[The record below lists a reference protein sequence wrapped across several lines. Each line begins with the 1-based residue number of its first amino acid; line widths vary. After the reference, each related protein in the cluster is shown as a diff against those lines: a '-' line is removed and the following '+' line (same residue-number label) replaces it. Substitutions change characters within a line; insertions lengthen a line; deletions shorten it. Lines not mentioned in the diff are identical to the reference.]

1 MLRILILGTG
11 CLLVV
16 ACSETDTT
24 LPSMDASVDMFVPAD
39 AAPDANQECARDSEG
54 RCQVI
59 TWTDGTTFIHPT
71 DHHTTFVH
79 ENGDGAYL
87 YVAGGFHV
95 IDEAP
100 QTVYDSLTR
109 APIAADGSLGAWENV
124 LTFDQTFAFHAQ
136 AQTADRVYL
145 MGGTSLDA
153 EGPFAIAD
161 VTILEL
167 NEVGAVR
174 ARPGR
179 SLNVARVHGTAE
191 VIGNTLYLVGGTS
204 EGGFIQNTTLVS
216 QLDANGT
223 NGPWTEG
230 PALPNARTHHAAVVH
245 DGRIYLFGGFTHGD
259 MPVSEVWR
267 SVHDS
272 SGVLTS
278 WETVGMMDEA
288 PWTASAFVYNDSV
301 YIVGGGYGLQLP
313 NVAFLDRVRR
323 APFLLDGHVGAF
335 EDVANPL
342 PLGRSHTHQTP
353 TFGNHIYSVGG
364 RHDVAAP
371 TSINNVFVGSIDEVM
386 IPVDGGV
393 PDSGVDAGPSESAVA
408 AGMRAA
414 LATVRVATVLCD
426 CAPSAFGFPTT
437 ETCQAAAGAAPP
449 PQFAACRDAGNLAG
463 SEELARG
470 RSCFADAAQNSA
482 DCFEALVGCGTS
494 GLNNCIDLFLA
505 ESGACFISEAGYT
518 THDAAIAMCAAD
530 TVVGTAPDG
539 CNESL
544 TASSATGTAVFSGN
558 TFEMGDHRAGSCGGE
573 GGADIA
579 FRWDAPTTHNYK
591 VTAVPEASFL
601 STVYVLDGSCAGT
614 ELACDASDG
623 AFVAAPS
630 VTFAAVEG
638 HSYYFIVDGSRPHAF
653 GPVHLDIETV
663 P

>member
-1 MLRILILGTG
+1 MLRTLVLSVG

-24 LPSMDASVDMFVPAD
+24 LPTMDASVDMFIPTD
-39 AAPDANQECARDSEG
+39 AAADANQECARDTEG

-59 TWTDGTTFIHPT
+59 TWTDGPSFIHPT

-79 ENGDGAYL
+79 ENADGAYL
-87 YVAGGFHV
+87 YVAGGLYV

-100 QTVYDSLTR
+100 QTLYDTLTR
-109 APIAADGSLGAWENV
+109 APIAADGSLGAWEYV
-124 LTFDQTFAFHAQ
+124 LSFEKAFGFHGQ

-145 MGGTSLDA
+145 MGGTSLDS
-153 EGPFAIAD
+153 EGPFAIPD

-167 NEVGAVR
+167 NEAGGVR

-179 SLNVARVHGTAE
+179 SLNVARVHATAQ
-191 VIGNTLYLVGGTS
+191 VLGSTLYLVGGTS
-204 EGGFIQNTTLVS
+204 EGGLIQSTTLVS

-230 PALPNARTHHAAVVH
+230 PALPSGRTHHAAVVH
-245 DGRIYLFGGFTHGD
+245 DGRIYLFGGLTHGD

-267 SVHDS
+267 SVHDTN
-272 SGVLTS
+272 GVLTG
-278 WETVGMMDEA
+278 WETVGTMDEA

-301 YIVGGGYGLQLP
+301 YLVGGGYGLQRP
-313 NVAFLDRVRR
+313 NVEFLDRVRR

-342 PLGRSHTHQTP
+342 PIGRSHDHQTP

-364 RHDVAAP
+364 RHDVEAP
-371 TSINNVFVGSIDEVM
+371 TSINNVFIGSIEEVM
-386 IPVDGGV
+386 IPVDAGV
-393 PDSGVDAGPSESAVA
+393 PDSGVDAGPAESAVA
-408 AGMRAA
+408 AGMRGA
-414 LATVRVATVLCD
+414 LAAVRVGAVLCD
-426 CAPSAFGFPTT
+426 CAPSALGFPTT
-437 ETCQAAAGAAPP
+437 ETCQAAAGTTPLERYAT
-449 PQFAACRDAGNLAG
+449 CRDAGNLAG
-463 SEELARG
+463 SDELARG
-470 RSCFADAAQNSA
+470 RSCFADATEHSA
-482 DCFEALVGCGTS
+482 DCFEAVAGCGTS
-494 GLNNCIDLFLA
+494 GLNNCIDLFQA

-518 THDAAIAMCAAD
+518 TYDAAIAMCAAD
-530 TVVGTAPDG
+530 TIVGTAADQCG
-539 CNESL
+539 ESL

-558 TFEMGDHRAGSCGGE
+558 TFEMGEHRAGSCGGA
-573 GGADIA
+573 GAADIA

-591 VTAVPEASFL
+591 ITAVPEAPFF
-601 STVYVLDGSCAGT
+601 STLYVQDGSCSGT
-614 ELACDASDG
+614 ELACDSSAG

-638 HSYYFIVDGSRPHAF
+638 HSYYIIVDGSRPHAF
-653 GPVHLDIETV
+653 GPVHLDIATA